1 MLSRDTAADVENLQ
15 LALWRQMSPEAKLA
29 SAAGATDA
37 VLALASAGV
46 RSRSPSAALREHF
59 RALAVL
65 KLGPALVTSAYGDT
79 GGVEVMASMNPFEVA
94 LLVSR
99 VLEDRGLRY
108 VMGGSLASSVSGEPR
123 STLDIDVMV
132 DLPLTAI
139 DGLVAA
145 LGSDFY
151 ADAAALARAVRDR
164 SSANIIHLPSATKVD
179 LFIMGATAIEPRQ
192 MERRRTVTVAT
203 GQAGEAAQLYVY
215 TPEDILL
222 QKLRWYRLGGETSDR
237 QWRDVLGIVLVQGDR
252 LDLDYLRMSAS
263 AIDVLDL
270 LERAVAQQA

>member
-1 MLSRDTAADVENLQ
+1 
-15 LALWRQMSPEAKLA
+15 MSPEAKLA

-46 RSRSPSAALREHF
+46 RSRAPSATPREHF

-79 GGVEVMASMNPFEVA
+79 GGVENMASMNPFQVA

-99 VLEDRGLRY
+99 VLEDLGLRY

-139 DGLVAA
+139 DGLITA
-145 LGSDFY
+145 LGSDF
-151 ADAAALARAVRDR
+151 
-164 SSANIIHLPSATKVD
+164 
-179 LFIMGATAIEPRQ
+179 
-192 MERRRTVTVAT
+192 
-203 GQAGEAAQLYVY
+203 
-215 TPEDILL
+215 
-222 QKLRWYRLGGETSDR
+222 
-237 QWRDVLGIVLVQGDR
+237 
-252 LDLDYLRMSAS
+252 
-263 AIDVLDL
+263 
-270 LERAVAQQA
+270 

>member
-15 LALWRQMSPEAKLA
+15 VALWQRMPPEAKLA

-37 VLALASAGV
+37 VLALAAAGV
-46 RSRSPSAALREHF
+46 RSRAPSATPREHF

-65 KLGPALVTSAYGDT
+65 KLGPAIVTSAYGDT
-79 GGVEVMASMNPFEVA
+79 GGVQAMASINPFQVA

-99 VLEDRGLRY
+99 VLEDCGLRY
-108 VMGGSLASSVSGEPR
+108 VLGGSLASSVSGEPR

-132 DLPLTAI
+132 DLSLAAI
-139 DGLVAA
+139 EGLVAA

-151 ADAAALARAVRDR
+151 ADAAALARAVRTR
-164 SSANIIHLPSATKVD
+164 SSANIVHLPSATKVD
-179 LFIMGATAIEPRQ
+179 FFIMGATAIEPRQ

-203 GQAGEAAQLYVY
+203 GEAGEAAQLYVY

-222 QKLRWYRLGGETSDR
+222 QKLRWYRLGGEVSDR
-237 QWRDVLGIVLVQGDR
+237 QWRDVLGIVAVQGER
-252 LDLDYLRMSAS
+252 LDLEYLRTSA
-263 AIDVLDL
+263 AEIDILDL
-270 LERAVAQQA
+270 LERAVAE